1 MRTAENTGLVV
12 LQNAGQGGEE
22 EEAVVCP
29 YKYVPENLR
38 YMCRMD
44 DCCYQNLS
52 DTMLRDHINVI
63 HKDEPYYKLVV
74 CSNQIYIILFDSLSR
89 LRSAINE
96 SMLLPRVVK
105 SSQFCYFFKCKNF
118 IC

>member
-1 MRTAENTGLVV
+1 MRTAENTGLVM

-22 EEAVVCP
+22 EETVVCP

-63 HKDEPYYKLVV
+63 HKDEPYYK
-74 CSNQIYIILFDSLSR
+74 
-89 LRSAINE
+89 
-96 SMLLPRVVK
+96 
-105 SSQFCYFFKCKNF
+105 
-118 IC
+118 

>member
-1 MRTAENTGLVV
+1 MLTAENTCVVV
-12 LQNAGQGGEE
+12 LQNAGQAGEE

-63 HKDEPYYKLVV
+63 HKDEPYYKSVV
-74 CSNQIYIILFDSLSR
+74 CSLHI
-89 LRSAINE
+89 
-96 SMLLPRVVK
+96 
-105 SSQFCYFFKCKNF
+105 
-118 IC
+118 